1 MIADH
6 EHRHCVPGQCEDD
19 YPDCPI
25 CGEPIDYCPGHG
37 EVLDADEI
45 GLEYI
50 SPAQQ
55 AFAER
60 IIDVYSPEM
69 DAEPVY
75 EKEI

>member
-1 MIADH
+1 MN
-6 EHRHCVPGQCEDD
+6 DD
-19 YPDCPI
+19 YQYPLVEEYYPECPI

-50 SPAQQ
+50 SPTQQ

-60 IIDVYSPEM
+60 IIDVYSPET

-75 EKEI
+75 EKEN